1 VCVELGIGRKKPV
14 GGTTFA
20 TLLKS
25 FPRSTDP
32 FIEAKIDLGGPDA
45 GGSPGLPTRYLG
57 AVMHHH
63 RIPLLAAVC
72 LIGAGCEIP
81 TEAPIID
88 QRWILPFDEVTLDQD
103 ELLPPSVTIAGD
115 FYDVNVTD
123 ASASETL
130 ANLCPSCAALDGL
143 TVPAPAFQG
152 TFASTDALPADVFEA
167 TVASGSIDVTL
178 TNGLSFD
185 PIAGGGSLTVTVSG
199 ASGGPVLG
207 TLSFDGT
214 VDTFA
219 PGSVTMRTM
228 TLSSGTIDGAIET
241 TVEVDSPG
249 GQVATID
256 VSDQVQVTAVTTSL
270 LVSSVTVDVVGRSA
284 SLSETD
290 LNINDLNDGIIDAI
304 QSGSVVLDVTNPFGV
319 SLTGSLTIG
328 TVTKDLLVPVDATS
342 NVEIAYTGD
351 ELRQILG
358 EPDVTFAGNGVL
370 AGGPAVVAPS
380 AMLSID
386 PTIDLIIRIG
396 G

>member
-1 VCVELGIGRKKPV
+1 
-14 GGTTFA
+14 
-20 TLLKS
+20 
-25 FPRSTDP
+25 
-32 FIEAKIDLGGPDA
+32 
-45 GGSPGLPTRYLG
+45 
-57 AVMHHH
+57 
-63 RIPLLAAVC
+63 
-72 LIGAGCEIP
+72 
-81 TEAPIID
+81 
-88 QRWILPFDEVTLDQD
+88 
-103 ELLPPSVTIAGD
+103 
-115 FYDVNVTD
+115 
-123 ASASETL
+123 
-130 ANLCPSCAALDGL
+130 
-143 TVPAPAFQG
+143 
-152 TFASTDALPADVFEA
+152 VFEA